1 MNTYSTFYLFTIWL
15 ICLLTFIISTS
26 CTSSNEACFYV
37 HRQENTKETNLA
49 EFNHLTL
56 DLPGTYT
63 IKQGE
68 KHHISVKGNAYY
80 LDSIRTS
87 VGNKNLHVF
96 QKGAYC
102 DDHLSYSMTITLPK
116 LQELNVRKN
125 ANINILDFEDQS
137 ELKLDISKK
146 SVVDINRFKG
156 LQKFYAQLSQGGA
169 IFNHQ
174 MIDTLNEMN
183 IKIEGNGAFKGYP
196 VPSKKVA
203 IQINGNGY
211 CEVNTTERL
220 NVVILG
226 NGTVNSLGMPSLYK
240 RITGKGSV
248 NFNN

>member
-1 MNTYSTFYLFTIWL
+1 MNTYSTFYLLFIWL
-15 ICLLTFIISTS
+15 ICLLTFIISSS
-26 CTSSNEACFYV
+26 CTTSNNECFYV
-37 HRQENTKETNLA
+37 HRQENTKETILS

-56 DLPGTYT
+56 DVPGTYT

-68 KHHISVKGNAYY
+68 KHHITVKGNAYY
-80 LDSIRTS
+80 LDSIKTNI
-87 VGNKNLHVF
+87 GDKNLHLF
-96 QKGAYC
+96 QKGAHC
-102 DDHLSYSMTITLPK
+102 DDQLSYNVIITLPK

-125 ANINILDFEDQS
+125 ASVYIEDFEDQS
-137 ELKLDISKK
+137 ELKLDVSKR
-146 SVVDINRFKG
+146 SVVDINRFKC
-156 LQKFYAQLSQGGA
+156 LRKFYAQLSQGGA
-169 IFNHQ
+169 IYSHK
-174 MIDTLNEMN
+174 ILDTLNEIN

-196 VPSKKVA
+196 DPSKKVA

-211 CEVNTTERL
+211 CEVNSTERL